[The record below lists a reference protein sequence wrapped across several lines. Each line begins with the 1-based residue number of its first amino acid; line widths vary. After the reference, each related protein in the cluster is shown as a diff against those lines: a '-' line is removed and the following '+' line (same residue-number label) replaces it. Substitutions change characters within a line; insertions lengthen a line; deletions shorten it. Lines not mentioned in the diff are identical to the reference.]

1 MGLRS
6 SIFINDNLC
15 AYYIKLWAK
24 YKKLW
29 DNKFI
34 HRFWVSYGLI
44 KIKVSESSQIIGH
57 KCIQIQESKIHLL
70 FSSIAI
76 FCFIIL
82 FLSKKIQNL
91 TCLYRSIFLLTI
103 LYSSLAVQ
111 VKKYVW
117 AVILKPI
124 QILRKKIFFWICH
137 WNFNSITALVYVKMS
152 LSKTYITAH
161 KMDIICLLKTYLDS
175 SVQPVNENLE
185 ILG

>member
-6 SIFINDNLC
+6 SILINDSLC

-24 YKKLW
+24 CKKLW

-111 VKKYVW
+111 VKNMSERWYWNQSRSCAKKYFFLS
-117 AVILKPI
+117 VIRILIILLLMFMPKCHCQKPI
-124 QILRKKIFFWICH
+124 LQPTNWISFVYRKLILTLAYNRLMKI
-137 WNFNSITALVYVKMS
+137 
-152 LSKTYITAH
+152 
-161 KMDIICLLKTYLDS
+161 
-175 SVQPVNENLE
+175 
-185 ILG
+185 

>member
-111 VKKYVW
+111 VKNMSERWYWNQSRSCAKKYFFES
-117 AVILKPI
+117 VIGILIVLLLLFMSKCHCQKPTLQPTKWI
-124 QILRKKIFFWICH
+124 SFVYWKLILTLAYNRLMKI
-137 WNFNSITALVYVKMS
+137 
-152 LSKTYITAH
+152 
-161 KMDIICLLKTYLDS
+161 
-175 SVQPVNENLE
+175 
-185 ILG
+185 